1 MSRCL
6 ARIKCCTSLPDQIL
20 SCSYLF
26 HTSAPQRRRGN
37 QISTRDAD
45 SSNATARDRSVLV
58 NEAASLLKQS
68 SGNIRDMPTAE
79 RSLLEGT
86 RTSGWVLAQSREHLA
101 VATSGNAFVIVPR
114 KQLTV
119 DVSLG
124 QKVDLQA
131 GKTKIKVSSLERSRG
146 R

>member
-1 MSRCL
+1 M
-6 ARIKCCTSLPDQIL
+6 
-20 SCSYLF
+20 
-26 HTSAPQRRRGN
+26 
-37 QISTRDAD
+37 
-45 SSNATARDRSVLV
+45 
-58 NEAASLLKQS
+58 
-68 SGNIRDMPTAE
+68 
-79 RSLLEGT
+79 EGT

-131 GKTKIKVSSLERSRG
+131 GKTKIKVSSLKRSRG

>member
-1 MSRCL
+1 M
-6 ARIKCCTSLPDQIL
+6 KE
-20 SCSYLF
+20 
-26 HTSAPQRRRGN
+26 
-37 QISTRDAD
+37 
-45 SSNATARDRSVLV
+45 AT
-58 NEAASLLKQS
+58 SLLKQS
-68 SGNIRDMPTAE
+68 SGNIRDTPTEE